1 MEELNYHV
9 DFGPYYVHLTQKQKR
24 YLAARSVIDRI
35 LAALALI
42 LLSPL
47 FLAVSIAQKISA
59 PDEPIFFLQK
69 RVGKGAHCFNIIKF
83 RTMKSSAPKNVATGD
98 LESPEIY
105 ISRLGRFLRDTSI
118 DELPQLMN
126 VVKGEMSL
134 IGPRPLVY
142 TEREIR
148 FLRRWYGV
156 YQVTPGITGW
166 AQING
171 RDTVE
176 VYDKV
181 YYDREYVQNVSLLFD
196 LKVIFKSVAV
206 VLGHHG
212 VVDGKIDPEF
222 RKESIALLKESEVV
236 AEDKELCGVNVE

>member
-9 DFGPYYVHLTQKQKR
+9 DFGQFYVHLTRKQKK
-24 YLAARSVIDRI
+24 YLAVRSVIDRV

-47 FLAVSIAQKISA
+47 FLVVSIAQKLSA

-98 LESPEIY
+98 LESPETY

-118 DELPQLMN
+118 DELPQLAN
-126 VVKGEMSL
+126 VVRGEMSL

-166 AQING
+166 AQVNG
-171 RDTVE
+171 LRGDTSIE
-176 VYDKV
+176 KRIEYDL
-181 YYDREYVQNVSLLFD
+181 YYIENWTLAFD
-196 LKVIFKSVAV
+196 LRILIMTAFCMFNKEKVNGPSPKSREDE
-206 VLGHHG
+206 L
-212 VVDGKIDPEF
+212 
-222 RKESIALLKESEVV
+222 
-236 AEDKELCGVNVE
+236 AEKK